1 MAEFTYNAVNGS
13 GEAVSGVINAVDQRS
28 AVAEL
33 VAKGLFASEMF
44 EESESSRGG
53 AGAGAAGVLDS
64 IRSIRFRRSRVSSKD
79 LLQMTTQLGAALRAG
94 LPILNAIE
102 IIEAQ
107 QHKPAVKE
115 LLGHLAGDVSSGKA
129 LSDAMAERPE
139 IFSNLYSAMVRVGET
154 GGILDKTMKQLI
166 GLIARDESIR
176 TSMKNA
182 AAYPLFVLG
191 VGFVSVIIVLTRVL
205 PKIVESMSAPTALLP
220 LPTRMLMATSD
231 FLVAYGWLVAI
242 VLGLAVFAFVKFK
255 RTAGGR
261 LMWDGFKLRIPMLGP
276 VLKTIAVGRFARTLG
291 ALTECGITILHAL
304 AVVRDTLGNEVLGR
318 AIDEVTSRVKAGEPL
333 AEPLAESGLFPPL
346 LVQIVSIGEQTG
358 KLDELLLNAADTFDD
373 EADQAV
379 ARFMAV
385 FPAILILLLALV
397 VGFIIAATLLPIM
410 GMSIGGAT

>member
-1 MAEFTYNAVNGS
+1 MAEFSYNAVNGS
-13 GEAVSGVINAVDQRS
+13 GEAVSGVISAVDQRS
-28 AVAEL
+28 AVADL

-44 EESESSRGG
+44 EDSESSHGG
-53 AGAGAAGVLDS
+53 VAVGILDS
-64 IRSIRFRRSRVSSKD
+64 IRSMSFTRSKVSSKD
-79 LLQMTTQLGAALRAG
+79 LLQMTMQLGTALRAG

-102 IIEAQ
+102 IIEDH

-115 LLGHLAGDVSSGKA
+115 LLGHLASTVSSGTA

-139 IFSNLYSAMVRVGET
+139 IFSDLYSSMVRVGET

-166 GLIARDESIR
+166 GLIARDESIKA
-176 TSMKNA
+176 SMKNA
-182 AAYPLFVLG
+182 AAYPLFVLS
-191 VGFVSVIIVLTRVL
+191 VGIVSVIIVLTKVL
-205 PKIVESMSAPTALLP
+205 PSIVESMGTPTSMLP

-255 RTAGGR
+255 RTAKGR
-261 LMWDGFKLRIPMLGP
+261 LMWDGFKLRFPILGP

-318 AIDEVTSRVKAGEPL
+318 AIDDVTSRVKAGEPL
-333 AEPLAESGLFPPL
+333 ADPLAESGLFPPL

-373 EADQAV
+373 EADQSL

-410 GMSIGGAT
+410 GMSISGVA

>member
-1 MAEFTYNAVNGS
+1 MAEFAYNAVNGS

-28 AVAEL
+28 AVADL

-44 EESESSRGG
+44 EDSESSRGG
-53 AGAGAAGVLDS
+53 AADSILDS
-64 IRSIRFRRSRVSSKD
+64 IRSIRFRRSRVSGKD
-79 LLQMTTQLGAALRAG
+79 LLQMTTQLGTALRAG

-115 LLGHLAGDVSSGKA
+115 LLGDLAGAVSSGKA

-139 IFSNLYSAMVRVGET
+139 IFSDLYSSMVRVGET

-166 GLIARDESIR
+166 GLIARDESVKA
-176 TSMKNA
+176 SMKNA

-191 VGFVSVIIVLTRVL
+191 VGLVSVIIVLTKVL
-205 PKIVESMSAPTALLP
+205 PNIVNSMEVPLLP
-220 LPTRMLMATSD
+220 LPTQILMDTSD

-242 VLGLAVFAFVKFK
+242 VLGLAVFAFVKWK

-261 LMWDGFKLRIPMLGP
+261 LMWDGFKLRIPILGP

-318 AIDEVTSRVKAGEPL
+318 AIDEVTSRVKAGDPL

-373 EADQAV
+373 EADQALT
-379 ARFMAV
+379 RFIAV
-385 FPAILILLLALV
+385 FPALLILLLALV
-397 VGFIIAATLLPIM
+397 VGFIIAATLLPIL
-410 GMSIGGAT
+410 GMQIGGAV

>member
-1 MAEFTYNAVNGS
+1 MEFAYNAVNGS

-28 AVAEL
+28 AVADL
-33 VAKGLFASEMF
+33 VAKGLFASEML

-53 AGAGAAGVLDS
+53 AADSILDS
-64 IRSIRFRRSRVSSKD
+64 IRSIRFTRSRVSSKD
-79 LLQMTTQLGAALRAG
+79 LLQMTTQLGTALRAG

-115 LLGHLAGDVSSGKA
+115 LLGHLAGAVSSGKA

-139 IFSNLYSAMVRVGET
+139 IFSDLYSSMVRVGET

-166 GLIARDESIR
+166 GLIARDESVKA
-176 TSMKNA
+176 SMKNA

-191 VGFVSVIIVLTRVL
+191 VGLVSVIIVLTKVL
-205 PKIVESMSAPTALLP
+205 PGIVKSMDVPLLP
-220 LPTRMLMATSD
+220 LPTKILMATSD

-242 VLGLAVFAFVKFK
+242 VLGFAVFGFVKWK
-255 RTAGGR
+255 RTARGR
-261 LMWDGFKLRIPMLGP
+261 LMWDGFKLRFPILGP

-318 AIDEVTSRVKAGEPL
+318 AIDEVTSRVKAGDPL

-373 EADQAV
+373 EADQALT
-379 ARFMAV
+379 RFMAV

-397 VGFIIAATLLPIM
+397 VGFIIAATLLPIL
-410 GMSIGGAT
+410 GMQIGGAV